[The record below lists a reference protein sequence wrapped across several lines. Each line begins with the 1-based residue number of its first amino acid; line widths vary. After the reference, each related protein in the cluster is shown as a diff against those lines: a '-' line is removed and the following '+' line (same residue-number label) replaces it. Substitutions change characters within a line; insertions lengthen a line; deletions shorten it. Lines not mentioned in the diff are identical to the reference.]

1 MNDKKEKK
9 QQIKKESMMTI
20 IIGFSFIFLFII
32 LFLIGLY
39 DAKLCLTLI
48 IMVVITCVIYL
59 GLCIKN

>member
-9 QQIKKESMMTI
+9 QQIKKVCMMTI